1 MYQYR
6 YNPGSKDFMVEDILQ
21 HVSIEISEEIQE
33 YAIEHALKNSRY
45 LFIENI
51 GGKKIAYC
59 THCGHEFKVGKLK
72 HNEYHECENCHS
84 RCIVKNTRYQRKSL
98 KDEACFLYYEKS
110 EVDEEAIVASGFYVS
125 RYYGGDYRKV
135 QTFYERVSIYVFK
148 PGSAEQLV
156 KYYSWMNEREW
167 RKTSSIYSFNIN
179 SLARLDYS
187 ISYSSVE
194 KAVKNTQFQYSMWEE
209 FVGYDLLK
217 FFEIYTKHPLIES
230 LVKVGLKSLV
240 SCYLDNKNMMRCI
253 NWRGKTIYK
262 MLKISKK
269 DLKDIRAAEVFISPL
284 YMKLYQMSTK
294 ENKRLTP
301 AEVKGIEWIAKD
313 AYGIEKLEYINKYCS
328 LRKIQKYI
336 AKQEKLKR
344 SEYTN
349 LLTTWRD
356 YLKDCVELGMDL
368 KSESVLFPADLI
380 KSHQDTIVRV
390 KHKVDKELKA
400 KMRKRYKELSELCFE
415 YKDLVI
421 RPVKSTEELLNEGK
435 ELHHCVARYAEN
447 HANGK
452 TSIFV
457 VRKVNEVEKP
467 YFTIE
472 IVNNDIKQAHGLRNC
487 SPDDKMRDFLEAFK
501 AEKLK
506 TKKIKLSA

>member
-1 MYQYR
+1 
-6 YNPGSKDFMVEDILQ
+6 
-21 HVSIEISEEIQE
+21 
-33 YAIEHALKNSRY
+33 
-45 LFIENI
+45 
-51 GGKKIAYC
+51 
-59 THCGHEFKVGKLK
+59 
-72 HNEYHECENCHS
+72 
-84 RCIVKNTRYQRKSL
+84 
-98 KDEACFLYYEKS
+98 
-110 EVDEEAIVASGFYVS
+110 
-125 RYYGGDYRKV
+125 
-135 QTFYERVSIYVFK
+135 
-148 PGSAEQLV
+148 
-156 KYYSWMNEREW
+156 
-167 RKTSSIYSFNIN
+167 
-179 SLARLDYS
+179 
-187 ISYSSVE
+187 
-194 KAVKNTQFQYSMWEE
+194 
-209 FVGYDLLK
+209 
-217 FFEIYTKHPLIES
+217 
-230 LVKVGLKSLV
+230 
-240 SCYLDNKNMMRCI
+240 
-253 NWRGKTIYK
+253 
-262 MLKISKK
+262 
-269 DLKDIRAAEVFISPL
+269 
-284 YMKLYQMSTK
+284 MKLYQMSTK

-380 KSHQDTIVRV
+380 KSHQDT
-390 KHKVDKELKA
+390 
-400 KMRKRYKELSELCFE
+400 MRKRYKELSELCFE